1 MKTLHLAGALT
12 KHAASILS
20 PLPPLRDLVASVDL
34 SALVESYAGA
44 GKHAGS
50 RALFR
55 CPNPAH
61 EDNSPSFS
69 VFTGRNGVQQCGCL
83 SQCGHIGD
91 ALNFVKWLN
100 NCDTKTAA
108 QELRSF
114 AGAAPLPKHDYA
126 PTQSAPRKLR
136 ATQPSGLVDDAQA
149 MGSYLASR
157 GWSAEVAQL
166 FGLQIMRDKFG
177 VKRVRHPFHAW
188 LDGQLV
194 EAGWQARRLDN
205 SKELRW
211 LGEEE
216 TPLPLYNLPALEA
229 DNITHAVIC
238 EGAPDTITAALAL
251 ATLPGWACV
260 GVAGANGWREEF
272 AQYFGGLAVVIAAD
286 NDKGGEL
293 LTAKVT
299 KSLGGVASLIVAAC
313 PTSNDLTDMA
323 KVQSLEAVREL
334 LTGWHIEEKHAPQSD
349 QSGAKVCLDT
359 SVHAFARCKVC
370 AHEAEPGARFCK
382 SCARI
387 EQVSGKP
394 WRVCD
399 TCNTF
404 ALMDKER
411 RCHITYACIGSF
423 VEAVAS

>member
-1 MKTLHLAGALT
+1 MS
-12 KHAASILS
+12 KHAASIPS
-20 PLPPLRDLVASVDL
+20 TLPPLSDLVASVDL
-34 SALVESYAGA
+34 SALVEKYAGA
-44 GKHAGS
+44 SKRNGGS
-50 RALFR
+50 RYLFR

-61 EDNSPSFS
+61 ADNSPSFS

-91 ALNFVKWLN
+91 ALNFVKWVR
-100 NCDTKTAA
+100 NCDTKEAA
-108 QELRSF
+108 EELRGFSGV
-114 AGAAPLPKHDYA
+114 ASPRPLEAPK
-126 PTQSAPRKLR
+126 APRKLR

-149 MGSYLASR
+149 MRSYLVSR
-157 GWSAEVAQL
+157 GWGEEVAKT

-188 LDGQLV
+188 IDGQLV

-216 TPLPLYNLPALEA
+216 TPLPLYNLPALDQ
-229 DNITHAVIC
+229 DNLTHAVIC

-251 ATLPGWACV
+251 TTLPGWACV
-260 GVAGANGWREEF
+260 GVAGANGWRDEF
-272 AQYFGGLAVVIAAD
+272 AQFFGGLAVVIAAD

-299 KSLGGVASLIVAAC
+299 KSLSGVASLIVAAC
-313 PTSNDLTDMA
+313 PTTNDLTDMA

-334 LTGWHIEEKHAPQSD
+334 LTGWQIEEKHAIESD
-349 QSGAKVCLDT
+349 QSGAKVCFDT
-359 SVHAFARCKVC
+359 LVHAFARCKVC

-404 ALMDKER
+404 ALVDRER
-411 RCHITYACIGSF
+411 RCFITHKCSGAF

>member
-1 MKTLHLAGALT
+1 MNTLHQSGGMSN
-12 KHAASILS
+12 HAASLLS
-20 PLPPLRDLVASVDL
+20 PLPPLSDLVASVDL
-34 SALVESYAGA
+34 SALVEKYAGA
-44 GKHAGS
+44 GKRNGGS
-50 RALFR
+50 RYLFR

-61 EDNSPSFS
+61 ADNSPSFS
-69 VFTGRNGVQQCGCL
+69 VFTGRNGVQQCGCF

-91 ALNFVKWLN
+91 AINFVKWVR
-100 NCDTKTAA
+100 NCDTKEAA
-108 QELRSF
+108 EELRGFS
-114 AGAAPLPKHDYA
+114 GVAAPRTLEA
-126 PTQSAPRKLR
+126 PRAPRKLR

-149 MGSYLASR
+149 MRSYLASR
-157 GWSAEVAQL
+157 GWGEEVAKT

-188 LDGQLV
+188 IDGQQV

-205 SKELRW
+205 LKELRW
-211 LGEEE
+211 LGEED
-216 TPLPLYNLPALEA
+216 TPLPLYNLPALDQ
-229 DNITHAVIC
+229 DNLTHAVIC

-251 ATLPGWACV
+251 TTLPGWACV
-260 GVAGANGWREEF
+260 GVAGANGWRDEF
-272 AQYFGGLAVVIAAD
+272 AQFFGGLAVVIAAD

-299 KSLGGVASLIVAAC
+299 KSLSGVALLIVAAC
-313 PTSNDLTDMA
+313 PTANDLTDMA

-334 LTGWHIEEKHAPQSD
+334 LTGWHIEEKPAPQSD
-349 QSGAKVCLDT
+349 QSGAKVCFDT
-359 SVHAFARCKVC
+359 LVHAFARCKVC

-382 SCARI
+382 SCART

-404 ALMDKER
+404 ALVDRER
-411 RCHITYACIGSF
+411 RCFITHECPGAF

>member
-1 MKTLHLAGALT
+1 MNTLHPLGGMS
-12 KHAASILS
+12 KHAASIPS
-20 PLPPLRDLVASVDL
+20 TLPPLSDLVASVDL
-34 SALVESYAGA
+34 SALVEKYAGA
-44 GKHAGS
+44 PNRRSAK

-55 CPNPAH
+55 CPNSAH
-61 EDNSPSFS
+61 ADNSPSFS

-91 ALNFVKWLN
+91 ALNFVKWVR
-100 NCDTKTAA
+100 NCDTKEAA
-108 QELRSF
+108 EELRGFSGV
-114 AGAAPLPKHDYA
+114 ASPRLVAAP
-126 PTQSAPRKLR
+126 SAPRKLR

-149 MGSYLASR
+149 MRSYLASR
-157 GWSAEVAQL
+157 GWGEEVAEA

-188 LDGQLV
+188 INGQLV

-216 TPLPLYNLPALEA
+216 TPLPLYNLPALDQ
-229 DNITHAVIC
+229 DNLTHAVIC

-251 ATLPGWACV
+251 TTLPGWACV
-260 GVAGANGWREEF
+260 GVAGANGWRDEF
-272 AQYFGGLAVVIAAD
+272 AQFFGGLAVVIAAD

-299 KSLGGVASLIVAAC
+299 KSLSGVASLIVAAC
-313 PTSNDLTDMA
+313 PPTNDLTDMA

-359 SVHAFARCKVC
+359 LVHAFARCKVC

-382 SCARI
+382 SCAHI
-387 EQVSGKP
+387 EQVSGRP

-404 ALMDKER
+404 ALVDKER
-411 RCHITYACIGSF
+411 RCFITHKCSGAF